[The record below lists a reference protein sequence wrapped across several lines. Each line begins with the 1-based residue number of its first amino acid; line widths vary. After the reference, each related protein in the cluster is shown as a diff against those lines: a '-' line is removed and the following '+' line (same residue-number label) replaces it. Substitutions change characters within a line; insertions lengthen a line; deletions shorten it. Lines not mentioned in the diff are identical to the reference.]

1 MKKVLVTGG
10 AGFIGSA
17 LVKQLAADPT
27 RQILVLDALT
37 YAAQPASLAACLAQ
51 EAVELVVGDICDGPL
66 LAQLF
71 ERFQPDTVFH
81 LAAESHVDRSIAGP
95 AAFIQT
101 NIVGTFEL
109 LEAARLYW
117 QQRPSNTEFC
127 FFHVSTDEVYGD
139 LADSEHA
146 ATEQHGYAPSSPYSA
161 AKASSDH
168 LVHAWH
174 RTYGMPMMMSHCSN
188 NYGPWQYPE
197 KLIPL
202 LITKALKGEPLPIY
216 GDGLQQRDW
225 LHVDDHV
232 AALLWL
238 RQHGQIG
245 ERYNIGAD
253 NPRTNLDLVTQI
265 CRYLDQHVV
274 QRPAGVQS
282 FTELVTHV
290 PDRPGHD
297 RRYAIDSQKLRQLGW
312 QPRIAWDDG
321 IASTIEFYLQRQRSE
336 DHA

>member
-17 LVKQLAADPT
+17 LVRQLSRDPSCH
-27 RQILVLDALT
+27 ILVLDALT
-37 YAAQPASLAACLAQ
+37 YAAQPQALAQ
-51 EAVELVVGDICDGPL
+51 CLRLDSVELQVGDICDRAL
-66 LAQLF
+66 LQDVF
-71 ERFQPDTVFH
+71 QRFQPDTVFH

-109 LEAARLYW
+109 LEVARQHWL
-117 QQRPSNTEFC
+117 QCSNNADFC

-139 LADSEHA
+139 LVDSHDA

-174 RTYGMPMMMSHCSN
+174 RTYGLPTLMSHCSN

-202 LITKALKGEPLPIY
+202 LVTKALAGEPLPIY

-232 AALLWL
+232 AALIWL
-238 RQHGQIG
+238 RRHGVKG

-253 NPRTNLDLVTQI
+253 NPQTNLDLVTQI
-265 CRYLDQHVV
+265 CRYLDKQHAEK
-274 QRPAGVQS
+274 PAGIQS
-282 FTELVTHV
+282 YTELITHV

-297 RRYAIDSQKLRQLGW
+297 RRYAINSHKLRQLGW
-312 QPRIAWDDG
+312 TPHIAWEDG
-321 IASTIEFYLQRQRSE
+321 LASTIDFYRQRGGDSV
-336 DHA
+336 

>member
-17 LVKQLAADPT
+17 LVKQLATDPT

-37 YAAQPASLAACLAQ
+37 YAAQPASIKACIEQ
-51 EAVELVVGDICDGPL
+51 GTVELVVGDICDGPL
-66 LAQLF
+66 LATLF
-71 ERFQPDTVFH
+71 ARFQPDTVFH

-109 LEAARLYW
+109 LEAARGYW
-117 QQRPSNTEFC
+117 QQLPDNTDFC

-139 LADSEHA
+139 LASNEPP
-146 ATEQHGYAPSSPYSA
+146 ATELHGYAPSSPYSA

-174 RTYGMPMMMSHCSN
+174 RTYGLPVIMSHCSN

-225 LHVDDHV
+225 LFVDDH
-232 AALLWL
+232 AKALLWL
-238 RQHGQIG
+238 RQHGLHGQ
-245 ERYNIGAD
+245 RYNIGAD
-253 NPRTNLDLVTQI
+253 NPLTNLQLVQQL
-265 CRYLDQHVV
+265 CAQLDQ
-274 QRPAGVQS
+274 RISDKPKGLGS
-282 FTELVTHV
+282 FAELICHV

-297 RRYAIDSQKLRQLGW
+297 RRYALNCQKLKALGW
-312 QPRIAWDDG
+312 NAETTWSDG
-321 IASTIEFYLQRQRSE
+321 LTATIDFYVGLQQES
-336 DHA
+336 